1 MLEIKYHDNK
11 DNSRMTQDEYYI
23 KFVMKLLVI
32 LDKTANINKEIEI
45 TSRVNIP
52 SKFLSKEINED
63 TEINSMIYF
72 GDFLNKTPPS
82 ELKQYLTDLKI
93 NEEDIENLLIVN
105 CKFLGFCKKPNSKCV
120 NLLLS
125 IKYQ

>member
-1 MLEIKYHDNK
+1 MLEIKYYDNK
-11 DNSRMTQDEYYI
+11 DNSCMTQQDEYYI
-23 KFVMKLLVI
+23 KFVLKLLVI
-32 LDKTANINKEIEI
+32 LDKTANIHKEIEI

-52 SKFLSKEINED
+52 SKFLSKEINDD

-72 GDFLNKTPPS
+72 GDFLNKTPKS
-82 ELKQYLTDLKI
+82 ELKQYLAELKI
-93 NEEDIENLLIVN
+93 NEDDIENLLIVN
-105 CKFLGFCKKPNSKCV
+105 CQFLGFCENPKCV